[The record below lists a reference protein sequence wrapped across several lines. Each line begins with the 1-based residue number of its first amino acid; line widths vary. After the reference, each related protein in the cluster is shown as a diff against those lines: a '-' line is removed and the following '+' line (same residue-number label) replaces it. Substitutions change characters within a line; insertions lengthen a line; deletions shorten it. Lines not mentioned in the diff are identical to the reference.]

1 MSAIINGDITKVIKS
16 GYILHQVNCMSAM
29 GAGVA
34 LALMKKWPQVR
45 SEYIQFSKQAA
56 KPKDLLGQIEYVQ
69 VENNL
74 TVINSFTQLGYGN
87 ARLSGVSDTNEELLI
102 RNIRNAAKKAASEN
116 TTVAVPYLV
125 GCGLAGGNWQ
135 NVYNGIKDLD
145 NLIIVKYGA

>member
-1 MSAIINGDITKVIKS
+1 MKQINGDITKVITS

-45 SEYIQFSKQAA
+45 SEYMRFSKQVT
-56 KPKDLLGQIEYVQ
+56 KPKDLLGQVGYVR
-69 VENNL
+69 VEDNL

-87 ARLSGVSDTNEELLI
+87 AHRTGISDTNEELLI
-102 RNIRNAAKKAASEN
+102 RNIRNAAEKAASEN

-125 GCGLAGGNWQ
+125 GCGLAGGNWE
-135 NVYNGIKDLD
+135 NVFNGIKDLD
-145 NLIIVKYGA
+145 NLIIVKF